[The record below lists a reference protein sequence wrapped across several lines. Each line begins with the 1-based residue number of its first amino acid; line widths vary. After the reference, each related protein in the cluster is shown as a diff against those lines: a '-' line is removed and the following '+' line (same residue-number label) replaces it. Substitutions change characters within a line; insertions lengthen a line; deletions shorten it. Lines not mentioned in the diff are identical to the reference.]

1 MSKKVLIVVTNAS
14 QFKDGKPTGLWLE
27 EAAIPYKVFIKN
39 GLEVD
44 IASVKG
50 GSVPIDPNS
59 TQNDEA
65 KEYHDVLEKLQ
76 QTYSIRDIVFE
87 SYDGIFLAGGHG
99 TVFDFPNN
107 EDLEDMLAYYRN
119 NDKVIGAVCHGPS
132 AFVGAKLPNGNY
144 LVDGVKLTAFTDSE
158 EKAMNLENDVPFLL
172 QTQLEKQGAR
182 FVKGA
187 DFESHTV
194 ADGKFVTGQNTNSS
208 EEVAEKFVNVLK

>member
-44 IASVKG
+44 IASVNG

-59 TQNDEA
+59 TQENET

-76 QTYSIRDIVFE
+76 QTNGIKDIVFE
-87 SYDGIFLAGGHG
+87 NYDGIFLPGGHG

-107 EDLEDMLAYYRN
+107 PDLENMLAYYRE

-132 AFVGAKLPNGNY
+132 AFVGAKLPDGNY
-144 LVDGVKLTAFTDSE
+144 LVNDVKLTAFTDSE
-158 EKAMNLENDVPFLL
+158 EKAMQLDNDVPFLL
-172 QTQLEKQGAR
+172 QSQLEEQGAR
-182 FVKGA
+182 FVKGG

-194 ADGKFVTGQNTNSS
+194 ADGKFVTGQNPNSS
-208 EEVAEKFVNVLK
+208 QEVAEKFVNIIK

>member
-1 MSKKVLIVVTNAS
+1 MSKKVLIVVTNEA

-27 EAAIPYKVFIKN
+27 EAAVPYKVFIKN

-59 TQNDEA
+59 TQNNET

-76 QTYSIRDIVFE
+76 QTNSIKDIVFE
-87 SYDGIFLAGGHG
+87 NYEGIFLPGGHG

-107 EDLEDMLAYYRN
+107 NDLENMLAYYKN

-132 AFVGAKLPNGNY
+132 AFVGAKLPDGNF
-144 LVDGVKLTAFTDSE
+144 LVNDVKLTAFTDSE
-158 EKAMNLENDVPFLL
+158 EKAMNLDQDVPFLL

-182 FVKGA
+182 FVKGP
-187 DFESHTV
+187 DFDSHTV
-194 ADGKFVTGQNTNSS
+194 ADGKFVTGQNPNSS
-208 EEVAEKFVNVLK
+208 QEVAEKFVNVLK

>member
-14 QFKDGKPTGLWLE
+14 QFKDGNPTGLWLE

-39 GLEVD
+39 GVDVD
-44 IASVKG
+44 IASVSG

-76 QTYSIRDIVFE
+76 HTKGIKDIVFE
-87 SYDGIFLAGGHG
+87 NYDGIFLPGGHG

-107 EDLEDMLAYYRN
+107 EDLENMLAYYKN
-119 NDKVIGAVCHGPS
+119 NNKVVGAVCHGPS
-132 AFVGAKLPNGNY
+132 AFIGAKLPDGNY

-158 EKAMNLENDVPFLL
+158 EKAMQLDGSVPFLL
-172 QTQLEKQGAR
+172 QTELEKQGAR
-182 FVKGA
+182 FVKGV
-187 DFESHTV
+187 DFESHVV
-194 ADGKFVTGQNTNSS
+194 ADGKFVTGQNPNSS
-208 EEVAEKFVNVLK
+208 EEVAQKIVNVL